1 MGEVALG
8 VESLGDGLMV
18 GELLAVVIGERV
30 DKVGMRLQCCEQRA
44 SVTACADLSG
54 TLAMML

>member
-1 MGEVALG
+1 MG

>member
-1 MGEVALG
+1 MG

-30 DKVGMRLQCCEQRA
+30 NKVGMRRSAVSRA

-54 TLAMML
+54 ALAMML